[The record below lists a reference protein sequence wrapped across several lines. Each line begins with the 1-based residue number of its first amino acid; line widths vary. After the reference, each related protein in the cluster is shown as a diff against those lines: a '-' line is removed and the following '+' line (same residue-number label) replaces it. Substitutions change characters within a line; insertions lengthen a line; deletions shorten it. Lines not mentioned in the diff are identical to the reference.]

1 MSTAKVVSGVL
12 AGLAVGT
19 VLGILFAPEKG
30 SETRN
35 KIIDKRNDFV
45 DKIKSKYSD
54 LGNSI
59 KNEFKNVKNEVTNL
73 AEEGNTY

>member
-1 MSTAKVVSGVL
+1 MSTGKVVSGVL

-35 KIIDKRNDFV
+35 KIIDKRNDLV
-45 DKIKSKYSD
+45 DKLKSKYGD
-54 LGNSI
+54 LENSL
-59 KNEFKNVKNEVTNL
+59 KNEFRNVKDEVTNL
-73 AEEGNTY
+73 AEKGNTY

>member
-1 MSTAKVVSGVL
+1 MSTTKVVSGVL

-30 SETRN
+30 SKTRN
-35 KIIDKRNDFV
+35 KIIDKRNDLM

-54 LGNSI
+54 LENSL
-59 KNEFKNVKNEVTNL
+59 KNDFKNVKNEVTNL

>member
-1 MSTAKVVSGVL
+1 
-12 AGLAVGT
+12 
-19 VLGILFAPEKG
+19 
-30 SETRN
+30 
-35 KIIDKRNDFV
+35 V

-54 LGNSI
+54 LGNSL